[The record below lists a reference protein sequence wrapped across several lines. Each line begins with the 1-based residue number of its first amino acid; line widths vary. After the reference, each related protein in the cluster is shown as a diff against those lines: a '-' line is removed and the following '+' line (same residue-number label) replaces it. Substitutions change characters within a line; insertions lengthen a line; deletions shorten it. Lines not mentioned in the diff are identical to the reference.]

1 MTKYILINTVDKNF
15 IKPIFDENE
24 TGLIFFSPKNIKL
37 EAQSTTIIPLNCTFH
52 SSNKINIYVSELAS
66 FRARH
71 IFLNSNTKLQPN
83 HKCLLI
89 FTNYGE
95 ISYHIKQGQKF
106 LKLCFHKIIK
116 PKLLIKHTYIN
127 NSKDNIDTA
136 TQKRSIDILSSG
148 PPPPSPTSPPSP
160 SRSFIPHLM

>member
-71 IFLNSNTKLQPN
+71 VFLNSNTKVQPN
-83 HKCLLI
+83 HKYLLI

-95 ISYHIKQGQKF
+95 IS
-106 LKLCFHKIIK
+106 
-116 PKLLIKHTYIN
+116 
-127 NSKDNIDTA
+127 
-136 TQKRSIDILSSG
+136 
-148 PPPPSPTSPPSP
+148 
-160 SRSFIPHLM
+160 